1 MNPAEYG
8 RMFQAEDSHWWYVGL
23 HELILS
29 HVAREAARLG
39 RPLRILDA
47 GCGTGRLCQLLAPY
61 GEVEGVDASREAI
74 RFCRRRGVAAEIGDL
89 NGLELEPERYD
100 LITSIDV
107 LYHQGIRDD
116 VEVLKSFLAAL
127 RPGGMLILNLV
138 ALEWLRSS
146 HDVAVHT
153 RERYDE
159 RIVRDRLAAAGFC
172 LNLLSFRVSLLFP
185 LVAGYRL
192 LRGRFR
198 PARAAKVRASDV
210 ALPSPLL
217 NLALLN
223 VMRVENSLLRR
234 LRLPIGS
241 SLFAVARKD

>member
-1 MNPAEYG
+1 MNPEEYG
-8 RMFQAEDSHWWYVGL
+8 RMYQAEESHWWYAGL

-29 HVAREAARLG
+29 HVEREAARLK
-39 RPLRILDA
+39 RPLHILDA
-47 GCGTGRLCQLLAPY
+47 GCGTGRLCQLLASY
-61 GEVEGVDASREAI
+61 GEVEGIDASREAI
-74 RFCRRRGVAAEIGDL
+74 RYCRRRGVAAMAGDL
-89 NGLELEPERYD
+89 NRVELEQERYD

-116 VEVLKSFLAAL
+116 VEVLKSFRAAL

-159 RIVRDRLAAAGFC
+159 RTLRERLAAAGFGIT
-172 LNLLSFRVSLLFP
+172 LLSFRVCLLFP

-192 LRGRFR
+192 LRGMLRGS
-198 PARAAKVRASDV
+198 AAGDAKASDLT
-210 ALPSPLL
+210 LPPPLV
-217 NLALLN
+217 NRALLN
-223 VMRVENSLLRR
+223 VIRMENRLLRR

-241 SLFAVARKD
+241 SLFAVARKG

>member
-1 MNPAEYG
+1 MNQAEYA
-8 RMFQAEDSHWWYVGL
+8 RMFQVEDSHWWYVGL

-29 HVAREAARLG
+29 HVAREAARLK

-89 NGLELEPERYD
+89 NALELEPERYD

-107 LYHQGIRDD
+107 LYHQGVRDD

-159 RIVRDRLAAAGFC
+159 RTLRDRLAAAGFRVA
-172 LNLLSFRVSLLFP
+172 LLSFRVSLLFP

-192 LRGRFR
+192 LRGRLR
-198 PARAAKVRASDV
+198 SARAAKAGASDV
-210 ALPSPLL
+210 VLPSPLV
-217 NLALLN
+217 NRVLLCA
-223 VMRVENSLLRR
+223 MRMENSLLRR

-241 SLFAVARKD
+241 SLFAVARKG

>member
-1 MNPAEYG
+1 MSPEEYG
-8 RMFQAEDSHWWYVGL
+8 RMYQAEDSHWWYVGL

-29 HVAREAARLG
+29 QVEREAVRLK

-47 GCGTGRLCQLLAPY
+47 GCGTGRLCQLLAPF
-61 GEVEGVDASREAI
+61 GEVEGIDASREAI
-74 RFCRRRGVAAEIGDL
+74 RYCRRRCVAAMVGDL
-89 NGLELEPERYD
+89 NRVELEPERYD

-107 LYHQGIRDD
+107 LYHLGVRDD
-116 VEVLKSFLAAL
+116 VEVLKSFLGAL

-146 HDVAVHT
+146 HDLAVHT

-159 RIVRDRLAAAGFC
+159 RTLRDRLAAAGFSIS
-172 LNLLSFRVSLLFP
+172 LLSFRVTLPFP

-192 LRGRFR
+192 LRERL
-198 PARAAKVRASDV
+198 RAPHTGKAGASDV
-210 ALPSPLL
+210 ALPSPLV
-217 NLALLN
+217 NRALLKLIR
-223 VMRVENSLLRR
+223 MENHLLRR

-241 SLFAVARKD
+241 SLFAVARKG